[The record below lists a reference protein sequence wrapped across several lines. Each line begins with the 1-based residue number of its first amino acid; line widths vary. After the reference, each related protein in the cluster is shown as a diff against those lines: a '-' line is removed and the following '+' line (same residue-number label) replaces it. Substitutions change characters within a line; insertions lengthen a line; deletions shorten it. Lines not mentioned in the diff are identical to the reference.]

1 MEKNEQ
7 NAIFENKE
15 VERKSEQAIEIKPA
29 GIDPDILDIMKQE
42 DFAKSMDDPK
52 LFKRYMLNFMAENLS
67 LMHQVE
73 KLTETLLNVVTMIFS
88 KDLAEYYKQAE
99 TNVKTEEKTQKT
111 FTIIG
116 KSHQKSKK

>member
-1 MEKNEQ
+1 MEKNEK

-29 GIDPDILDIMKQE
+29 GIDADILEIMKQE

-73 KLTETLLNVVTMIFS
+73 KLTETLLNVVTMVFS
-88 KDLAEYYKQAE
+88 KNLAEYYKQAE

>member
-1 MEKNEQ
+1 MEK
-7 NAIFENKE
+7 
-15 VERKSEQAIEIKPA
+15 VERKSAQALEFKPA
-29 GIDPDILDIMKQE
+29 SIDADILEIMKQE

-67 LMHQVE
+67 LMHQLE
-73 KLTETLLNVVTMIFS
+73 KLTETLLNVVTMVKS

-99 TNVKTEEKTQKT
+99 NNVADEEKTQKT
-111 FTIIG
+111 MKIIE